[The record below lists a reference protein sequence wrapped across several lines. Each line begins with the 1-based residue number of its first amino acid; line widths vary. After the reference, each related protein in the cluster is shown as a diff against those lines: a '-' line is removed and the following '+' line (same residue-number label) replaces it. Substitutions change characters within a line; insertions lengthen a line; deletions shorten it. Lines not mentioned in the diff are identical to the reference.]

1 MTIEGLEHLEKDGWE
16 LVRIGT
22 PKLGVDTFLAD
33 DGTIKLCN
41 FNSARM
47 NCAIIRRIEKPK
59 QYRPFANAAEYVANR
74 REGFAVDWNFKD
86 SSPGFYAVVG
96 ANDSFL
102 FVAFGEVTRQFDWS
116 QAFEKLMF
124 RHTDNTTSPF
134 GVEVQS

>member
-1 MTIEGLEHLEKDGWE
+1 MIEGIPDGWE

-47 NCAIIRRIEKPK
+47 NCAIIRKTEKPK

-74 REGFAVDWNFKD
+74 REGFAVDWKITND
-86 SSPGFYAVVG
+86 PAPGFFAVVS
-96 ANDSFL
+96 ANEVFCW
-102 FVAFGEVTRQFDWS
+102 VAFGDKIQRFDWP

-124 RHTDNTTSPF
+124 KHIDNSTSPF